1 MRKIYVLGIL
11 AMVWLVASPA
21 MVVAQRRGYSGGHRG
36 YGGYGGYGDDAGV
49 MALQSSAINQASA
62 RNVAQSNRLIG
73 QSAVIQQNAMMQ
85 SGIRNTLSSQA
96 DTRTQNILSQR
107 QSDRDWWFQVQQ
119 QQLAQ
124 RPAYRSSSP
133 ALAACGFGTEPA
145 ADGFTAAGADSQ
157 VATDIIKWPTALQE
171 KEFAS
176 RRALIEAPYRRSP
189 PALSTPTAE
198 DYRDMVKTVD
208 EMKAILEWRLTVKS
222 GLETKNYEQA
232 KAFLD
237 TLGQEASARTVNAVK
252 SPESA

>member
-11 AMVWLVASPA
+11 AVVWFVTSHT
-21 MVVAQRRGYSGGHRG
+21 VVLAQRPGYSGGHRG

-62 RNVAQSNRLIG
+62 RNAAQSNRLMG
-73 QSAVIQQNAMMQ
+73 QSAAMQQSAMVQ
-85 SGIRNTLSSQA
+85 SGIRDTLGSQA
-96 DTRTQNILSQR
+96 DARTQNILSQR
-107 QSDRDWWFQVQQ
+107 QSNRDWWFQVQQ
-119 QQLAQ
+119 QQTAA
-124 RPAYRSSSP
+124 RPAYRSSSS
-133 ALAACGFGTEPA
+133 ALASCGFGAEPA
-145 ADGFTAAGADSQ
+145 ADGFTVAGADSQ
-157 VATDIIKWPTALQE
+157 VATDIIKWPTTLQE

-176 RRALIEAPYRRSP
+176 GRALIEAPYRRSP

-237 TLGQEASARTVNAVK
+237 KLGQEASERSVKPVK
-252 SPESA
+252 SPKSA